1 MATMKRSLTAILFAD
16 AVGYSRHMRASEQ
29 LAVRSIVHHISAIRQ
44 LIATT
49 GGEHRGGAG
58 DSVLATFNSVRDAVR
73 CARAIQ
79 ARAPAPDDLLDI
91 QFRIGIHLGDMV
103 EVDGDLHG
111 DSVNIA
117 ARLEP
122 IAPPGGICVSRS
134 VYDALRGEAD
144 FAFVSIGR
152 PKLKHMGEDLEVFTV
167 VDAAAAGLSAPG
179 LALAARSMDPNQPSI
194 AVLPFECMSD
204 RDDLAALASGFSD
217 EVIGYLTRFSS
228 LDVIARGSSIFGG
241 SDSPDTGEKIARLNV
256 RYVVQ
261 GRVQLSTRRIRVK
274 VRLIN
279 VESRRALWSEQYDR
293 VFDDIFDVQE
303 DIAECAV
310 AAMSVQIEE
319 IERKLARARNPDSL
333 DAYALQLR
341 ARDEIFLNEAQ
352 ARLRALELAERAIAM
367 SPDYARPYATKSRA
381 LSLGWKYSWSEDPEA
396 SFSEAHDEAMRAVAI
411 DGNDPKGLAELGWMA
426 LFRREHDRSLAAF
439 SRALELNPSDAD
451 ILGEYADA
459 LKHSGQKDESIP
471 LFQRAM
477 RLNPIHRDRYAR
489 DLAHALMLNRD
500 FEGAVDTINAMV
512 DPTQALRVLT
522 ASYSHLGQHDL
533 ARQNA
538 ELLKARHPEFSA
550 KRWAKIVPDRDPADT
565 ELLVEG
571 LELAGL

>member
-1 MATMKRSLTAILFAD
+1 MKRSLTAILFAD

-152 PKLKHMGEDLEVFTV
+152 PKLKNMGEDLEVFTV

-194 AVLPFECMSD
+194 AVLPFECMSE

-381 LSLGWKYSWSEDPEA
+381 LSLGWKYSWSEDPEM
-396 SFSEAHDEAMRAVAI
+396 SFAEAHDEAMRAVAI
-411 DGNDPKGLAELGWMA
+411 DGNDPSGLAELGSIS
-426 LFRREHDRSLAAF
+426 LYRREHDRSLAAF
-439 SRALELNPSDAD
+439 SRALGLNPSDAD
-451 ILGEYADA
+451 ILVEYADA
-459 LKHSGQKDESIP
+459 LKHSGRKAEAIP
-471 LFQRAM
+471 LFERAM
-477 RLNPIHRDRYAR
+477 RLNPFHRDRYAR
-489 DLAHALMLNRD
+489 DLAHAFMLNRQ
-500 FEGAVDTINAMV
+500 FQMAIDTINGMV

-522 ASYSHLGQHDL
+522 ASYAHLGMMDQ
-533 ARQNA
+533 ARQSA
-538 ELLKARHPEFSA
+538 SVLKERYPDFTARG
-550 KRWAKIVPDRDPADT
+550 WAKIVPDRDPADT

-571 LELAGL
+571 LERAGL